1 MGCFAKLTPDPSF
14 CNTITVNLITF
25 VQNVYLLYEL
35 QIILL

>member
-1 MGCFAKLTPDPSF
+1 MGCFANLTPAF
-14 CNTITVNLITF
+14 CNTVTVNLITF